1 MRFRKS
7 LKLGFMGHLST
18 PYLPAGKLNSSLT
31 QVEPLLFLLGL
42 PLTLP
47 PPPITLPPMLLHLP
61 RPPPHHQPPN
71 QRAEDQNLLF
81 QWNPSDVRLRRE
93 PPNLL
98 HSQPVPQPPMSPTQ
112 RIMYVYLGWF
122 LTISNDVMGIVW
134 TLLLQCVQKLALSP
148 GHSQFLS
155 RSCGAAR

>member
-1 MRFRKS
+1 MHFRKS
-7 LKLGFMGHLST
+7 LKLDFMGHLST
-18 PYLPAGKLNSSLT
+18 PCLPPGNLNSSLT

-61 RPPPHHQPPN
+61 QPPPHHQPPN

-81 QWNPSDVRLRRE
+81 QGN
-93 PPNLL
+93 
-98 HSQPVPQPPMSPTQ
+98 QPPMAPTQ

-122 LTISNDVMGIVW
+122 LTINNDVMGIV
-134 TLLLQCVQKLALSP
+134 
-148 GHSQFLS
+148 
-155 RSCGAAR
+155 